1 MKTKKT
7 WLTGLLLGMLCLT
20 GCNKTQPSTTA
31 NPTTDTP
38 TTSITTPT
46 TTVTPT
52 TSDNSLDLAKTAAL
66 EEVKNYK
73 NDVDYRDA
81 EKTQL
86 STLKETAKS
95 EIESATSLEEV
106 NQAVTKFKAAVDA
119 LKTKAEYEKEEL
131 DAYKANATSEVE
143 GYKSLDLYREA
154 EQTLLQGYVTSAK
167 DEISK
172 STTQAQVDK
181 AVEDFKK
188 KVDALKLKTTYEQ
201 EELLAYKETKKT
213 EIQNYKSA
221 NDYRE
226 KEQAELATAIQNA
239 LTALEGATSITNVDD
254 IVSNFKGIADAI
266 KTKATYEAEEA
277 LALKARKDDALI
289 EIEDYVD
296 PVNYRIAEENQIYDY
311 IDEYQEKVN
320 QATTI
325 SDVNDLVAE
334 FKGLVDLLPT
344 DPGFTGKLD
353 GGASVS
359 FIGSENYDS
368 ANLFLSPES
377 HNWTGDGFAFRMKN
391 TCGSNMFINVYL
403 NETDSDRVG
412 LATGASYY
420 LYHANGRK
428 EMTTSGRDRGNY
440 VNIPYEFD
448 GYVYIPYTSMSGTGF
463 ENFGTGDK
471 KIDYSRVYGLY
482 LETAVYK
489 GYDAYQKYQIG
500 EIQVLNGN
508 TVTTVL
514 STDGLTS
521 KTFTTRFIK
530 DIFGQYINLEFNGT
544 DPVVDPS
551 KLIYSGKL
559 DGGINATFVH
569 TGEEADK
576 EKVSYILVKGQITT
590 WGGEGFALRIKNN
603 TTLSNIVIYV
613 NETDADRAQL
623 KKDAPYT
630 FIDLEG
636 NELAASNNRGWGS
649 YIILPENFDG
659 YVYFPYS
666 SFELGTKGG
675 DGNLTFDSVW
685 GIYLGTNTYYDSY
698 QNYVVGSVEVKNG
711 DTVTKVL
718 DSTTLT
724 DDNYSSNYVKDT
736 LGENIN
742 ISRYKEA

>member
-20 GCNKTQPSTTA
+20 GCNNIQPSTTA

-46 TTVTPT
+46 TSVTPT

-66 EEVKNYK
+66 EEVNNYK

-106 NQAVTKFKAAVDA
+106 NQVVTNLKTAIDA

-131 DAYKANATSEVE
+131 DAYKANATLEVE

-154 EQTLLQGYVTSAK
+154 EQTLLQGYLASAK

-181 AVEDFKK
+181 AVEDFKQ
-188 KVDALKLKTTYEQ
+188 KVDALKLKSTYEQ

-239 LTALEGATSITNVDD
+239 LTALEGAASISNVDD
-254 IVSNFKGIADAI
+254 IVSNFKSIADAI

-277 LALKARKDDALI
+277 LALKARKEDALI

-325 SDVNDLVAE
+325 SGVNDLVAE

-403 NETDSDRVG
+403 NETDSDRVA

-521 KTFTTRFIK
+521 KTYTTKYIK
-530 DIFGQYINLEFNGT
+530 DWCGQYINLEFNGT

-559 DGGINATFVH
+559 DGGMNATFVH
-569 TGEEADK
+569 TGEETDK
-576 EKVSYILVKGQITT
+576 EKVSYILVKGQTST

-603 TTLSNIVIYV
+603 TSLSNIVIYV
-613 NETDADRAQL
+613 DETDADRAQL

-675 DGNLTFDSVW
+675 DGNLTFATVW
-685 GIYLGTNTYYDSY
+685 GVYLGTNTYYDSY
-698 QNYVVGSVEVKNG
+698 QNYVIGSVEVKNG

-724 DDNYSSNYVKDT
+724 DDNYSSNYVKAA

>member
-20 GCNKTQPSTTA
+20 GCNNIQPLPSTTA

-38 TTSITTPT
+38 TTSIMTPT
-46 TTVTPT
+46 TSVTPT

-66 EEVKNYK
+66 EEVNNYK

-131 DAYKANATSEVE
+131 DAYKANATLEVE

-154 EQTLLQGYVTSAK
+154 EQTLLQGYVASAK

-181 AVEDFKK
+181 AVEDFKQ
-188 KVDALKLKTTYEQ
+188 KVDALKLKSTYEQ
-201 EELLAYKETKKT
+201 EELLAYKETKKA

-226 KEQAELATAIQNA
+226 KEQTELATAIQNA
-239 LTALEGATSITNVDD
+239 LTALEGATSISNVDD

-277 LALKARKDDALI
+277 LALKARKEDALI

-325 SDVNDLVAE
+325 SGVNELVAE

-377 HNWTGDGFAFRMKN
+377 HNWTGDGFAFRIKN

-403 NETDSDRVG
+403 NETDSDRVA

-500 EIQVLNGN
+500 EIQILNGN

-521 KTFTTRFIK
+521 KTYTTKYIK
-530 DIFGQYINLEFNGT
+530 DWCGQYIKLEFNGT
-544 DPVVDPS
+544 DPIVDPS
-551 KLIYSGKL
+551 KLIYSGSL
-559 DGGINATFVH
+559 DGGATVTFNH
-569 TGEEADK
+569 TENTTD
-576 EKVSYILVKGQITT
+576 VCDLLIKGQTNT

-603 TTLSNIVIYV
+603 AALSYITIYV

-623 KKDAPYT
+623 AKDAPYT

-636 NELAASNNRGWGS
+636 NEIAASNNRGWGS

-675 DGNLTFDSVW
+675 DGKLTFASVW
-685 GIYLGTNTYYDSY
+685 GIYLETNTYYDNC
-698 QNYVVGSVEVKNG
+698 QNYVVGSIEVKNG

-724 DDNYSSNYVKDT
+724 DDNYSANYVRDYNGT
-736 LGENIN
+736 NLNIAH
-742 ISRYKEA
+742 YKEA

>member
-46 TTVTPT
+46 TSVTPT

-66 EEVKNYK
+66 EEVNNYK

-131 DAYKANATSEVE
+131 DAYKANATLEVE
-143 GYKSLDLYREA
+143 RYKSLDLYREA
-154 EQTLLQGYVTSAK
+154 EQTLLQGYVASAK

-181 AVEDFKK
+181 AVEDFKQ
-188 KVDALKLKTTYEQ
+188 KVDALKLKSTYEQ
-201 EELLAYKETKKT
+201 EELLAYKETKKA

-226 KEQAELATAIQNA
+226 KEQTELATAIQNA
-239 LTALEGATSITNVDD
+239 LTALEGATSISNVDD
-254 IVSNFKGIADAI
+254 IVSNFKSIADAL

-277 LALKARKDDALI
+277 AALKARKEDALI

-311 IDEYQEKVN
+311 IEKYQDKVN

-325 SDVNDLVAE
+325 AAIDTLVKE
-334 FKGLVDLLPT
+334 FKGLVDALPT
-344 DPGFTGKLD
+344 DPGFTGNLD
-353 GGASVS
+353 KGASVS
-359 FIGSENYDS
+359 FTPSEGELDG
-368 ANLFLSPES
+368 ANLLLLPEV

-391 TCGSNMFINVYL
+391 TCGSNMYINVYL

-412 LATGASYY
+412 LATGATYY
-420 LYHANGRK
+420 LYHADGRK
-428 EMTTSGRDRGNY
+428 EMTNSGRGWGYY
-440 VNIPYEFD
+440 VLIPYDFD
-448 GYVYIPYTSMSGTGF
+448 GYVYIPFTSMSSKGF
-463 ENFGTGDK
+463 ESYGTGDK
-471 KIDYSRVYGLY
+471 NFDYNKVYGVY

-489 GYDAYQKYQIG
+489 NYDHYQKYQVG
-500 EIQVLNGN
+500 EIQLLNGN

-521 KTFTTRFIK
+521 KTYTTKFIK
-530 DIFGQYINLEFNGT
+530 DWCGQYIKLEFNGT

-551 KLIYSGKL
+551 KLIYSGSL
-559 DGGINATFVH
+559 NGGATITFNH
-569 TGEEADK
+569 TENTTD
-576 EKVSYILVKGQITT
+576 VCDLLIKGQTNT

-603 TTLSNIVIYV
+603 AALSYITIYV

-623 KKDAPYT
+623 AKDAPYT

-636 NELAASNNRGWGS
+636 NEIAASNNRGWGS

-675 DGNLTFDSVW
+675 DGKLTFASVW
-685 GIYLGTNTYYDSY
+685 GIYLETNTYYDNY
-698 QNYVVGSVEVKNG
+698 QNYVVGSIEVKNG

-724 DDNYSSNYVKDT
+724 DDNYSANYVRDYNGT
-736 LGENIN
+736 NLNIA
-742 ISRYKEA
+742 RYKEA